1 MNIRKTLL
9 LVLIVAIASLGLTL
23 TGCEKKSD
31 HPTGEHPTAE
41 KAICP
46 KCGEIVGS
54 EACCMTKAAKEAAGD
69 ADKVV
74 DEAAAAVDKT
84 ADSAGKAL
92 EETKAAAEK
101 PAADHPGH

>member
-9 LVLIVAIASLGLTL
+9 LALIIVIASLGLTL

-31 HPTGEHPTAE
+31 HPTGEHPSADAVA
-41 KAICP
+41 KCP
-46 KCGEIVGS
+46 KCGEAVGS
-54 EACCMTKAAKEAAGD
+54 EACCMTKAVKEAAGD

-74 DEAAAAVDKT
+74 DEAAAAVEG
-84 ADSAGKAL
+84 AEKAL

>member
-1 MNIRKTLL
+1 MNMRKTLL
-9 LVLIVAIASLGLTL
+9 LVLILAIASLGLTL

-31 HPTGEHPTAE
+31 QPTGEHPTTE

-46 KCGEIVGS
+46 KCGEEVGS
-54 EACCMTKAAKEAAGD
+54 EACCMTKAAKE
-69 ADKVV
+69 
-74 DEAAAAVDKT
+74 
-84 ADSAGKAL
+84 AL